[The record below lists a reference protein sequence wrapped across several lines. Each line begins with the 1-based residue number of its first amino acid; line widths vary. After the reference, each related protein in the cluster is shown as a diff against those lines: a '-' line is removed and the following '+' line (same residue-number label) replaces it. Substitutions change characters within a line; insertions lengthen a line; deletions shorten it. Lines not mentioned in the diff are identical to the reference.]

1 MVINPFSYRWM
12 CPFIVESPVLVASG
26 DLSDIH
32 AFTVRY
38 RENEDRL
45 LDTHVDSS
53 DVTLNLCLGG
63 SFEGGDILSNMTQ
76 TLHIDRWS
84 TCFWKNNLK
93 KTWLNG
99 CHSVI
104 HNASQLLFAFWSF
117 QRCGAALYRWCLFP
131 WPCWWGPRSHDL
143 APPRGPRALLSLS
156 SQSSAPQW
164 YSLDSPGK
172 SHPRSP
178 PNSQGTPQQF
188 DPLVPG
194 RPKRGRPS
202 RAGLRCRLRPVLP
215 EAIHGNDAQ
224 WCAYMRMCY
233 CRIML
238 KQVPIKMLKLLCNRC

>member
-1 MVINPFSYRWM
+1 MHFHIGVNVPIHCGIPSAGCLRW
-12 CPFIVESPVLVASG
+12 PVGHPCLHG
-26 DLSDIH
+26 TLSWEWRSAPGHPRGFEWCDAQSMPWRFLWRRWH
-32 AFTVRY
+32 PLKH
-38 RENEDRL
+38 D
-45 LDTHVDSS
+45 S
-53 DVTLNLCLGG
+53 DVAYWYMIYFIGKKLEKTL
-63 SFEGGDILSNMTQ
+63 
-76 TLHIDRWS
+76 
-84 TCFWKNNLK
+84 
-93 KTWLNG
+93 LNR

-104 HNASQLLFAFWSF
+104 HNASQLLFAFWNF
-117 QRCGAALYRWCLFP
+117 QRCGAASYRWCLFP
-131 WPCWWGPRSHDL
+131 WPCWWGPWSHDL

-178 PNSQGTPQQF
+178 STSQGTPHQF

-224 WCAYMRMCY
+224 WCAYMRICY